1 MPAEL
6 GGCLLGGNVVIG
18 LANVEDAGCALVDAE
33 EGGVGG
39 SIDMAGIGPA
49 AASTPLPG
57 P

>member
-18 LANVEDAGCALVDAE
+18 LDNVEDAGCALVDAE

-39 SIDMAGIGPA
+39 SIDMEGIGPA